1 MLSQIF
7 TYMYVYIYIYAQKNS
22 FCPQGSMPT
31 ILKPGN
37 MQRTKTSVL
46 TPVVVSSE
54 VGQLVPNTE
63 LSLLHL

>member
-7 TYMYVYIYIYAQKNS
+7 TYMYVYIYAQKNS

-46 TPVVVSSE
+46 TPIVVSSE